1 MFVLNDETIEAAID
15 NISGYIVEV
24 VASET
29 DKPIEE
35 VSEAFL
41 SSETYKLL
49 SDKETGY
56 YWDSM
61 SELVDMFRAELLH
74 PQI

>member
-1 MFVLNDETIEAAID
+1 MLLLNDVTIETAIA
-15 NISGYIVEV
+15 NISGYIVDV

-29 DKPIEE
+29 GKPIEE
-35 VSEAFL
+35 ISEAFL
-41 SSETYKLL
+41 SSDTYKLL

-61 SELVDMFRAELLH
+61 SELVEMFKTEL
-74 PQI
+74 